1 MPVTV
6 SEFAFIRLPV
16 DVFKYTKVQLVVLEL
31 TFELISV
38 LELVMPDEL
47 QVVFPFAIERVA
59 ILIRISS
66 LPIALAVF
74 DPTEK
79 VFVWGEMYTGL
90 TLQSVFLKLAFVFCV
105 VNSPNVHSFAV
116 FLWHVIFAVE
126 VVAIWVEDF
135 SFTLHMC
142 LLPVGFN
149 LCAIWEA
156 YRTKPLFSAIEEV
169 SFINGTVIVEI
180 FSPSIF
186 LSLYP

>member
-1 MPVTV
+1 MPLTDNLPITVSITAHTMPVTV

-79 VFVWGEMYTGL
+79 VFV
-90 TLQSVFLKLAFVFCV
+90 
-105 VNSPNVHSFAV
+105 
-116 FLWHVIFAVE
+116 
-126 VVAIWVEDF
+126 
-135 SFTLHMC
+135 
-142 LLPVGFN
+142 
-149 LCAIWEA
+149 
-156 YRTKPLFSAIEEV
+156 
-169 SFINGTVIVEI
+169 
-180 FSPSIF
+180 
-186 LSLYP
+186 